1 MDTTDHGAQWRERFF
16 TSTRGRIV
24 MLLREC
30 ARTVN
35 ELAEQLELTDNAVR
49 THLASLERD
58 GLIERAGQRRGG
70 GKPSVTYAITPDAE
84 QLFPK
89 AYSLAL
95 TSLLATLDERLDA
108 ETRDAL
114 LAEAGRRLA
123 PAAPAEGDLEER
135 AAHAAQVLT
144 SIGGLAGVERLDGRI
159 YIRGRSCPLLETA
172 AVRPDICRLAA
183 ALVESLVGAP
193 VTICCSYEPRPSC
206 CFELGSAA

>member
-1 MDTTDHGAQWRERFF
+1 MDTSDHGAQWRQRFF

-24 MLLREC
+24 MLLRES

-35 ELAEQLELTDNAVR
+35 ELAERLELTDNAVR

-70 GKPSVTYAITPDAE
+70 GKPSITYAITPDAE

-89 AYSLAL
+89 AYSLVL
-95 TSLLATLDERLDA
+95 TSLLATLDERLDD

-114 LAEAGRRLA
+114 LAEAGRRLG
-123 PAAPAEGDLEER
+123 PPTPVEGNLEER
-135 AAHAAQVLT
+135 AAQAAEVLT
-144 SIGGLAGVERLDGRI
+144 GIGGLAAVERRDGRLFI
-159 YIRGRSCPLLETA
+159 QGRSCPLLDTA
-172 AVRPDICRLAA
+172 AQRPDICRLAA
-183 ALVESLVGAP
+183 ALVESLVGVP
-193 VTICCSYEPRPSC
+193 VTIRCAYGTRPRC